1 MTTHDSSPLDLKLA
15 ALETAARLGEGRVT
29 EEALASAR
37 QVVER
42 ARERRRLSADHT
54 VVGFFGATGSGKSSL
69 FNAVTGHPLA
79 RAAATR
85 PTTSEPLAAV
95 WGADGSE
102 PLLDWLEVSHRH
114 QLDGPAAGVEPS
126 GPWSR
131 LLGQRWT
138 RKNGRQSDGQHGRTN
153 GRQND
158 QPGGLILLDLPDFDS
173 IAVRH
178 REIVTRLAGQVDVL
192 VWVVDPQKY
201 ADAALHREFLEP
213 LAAHRGVTLVV
224 LNQIDRLAE
233 ADVEAVTASLNGILA
248 QDGLARVPV
257 YPASATTGA
266 GVEPLRSAIAEV
278 AQRRSAASER
288 LLSDVRTAAKA
299 LGAED
304 AGGVPAGVGKADE
317 ARLVDALTEAAGVTT
332 VVRAVQRSYRLEGG
346 RRTGWPM
353 VRWATRLR
361 QDPLRRLG
369 LRRGEVPQ
377 RGMNRV
383 SASAADDP
391 RLHRSSLPER
401 SPAQRAQADGAIR
414 AFAEVTGA
422 GAPDAWRSSIRRAA
436 RSHADTLPDELDQA
450 ITSTDLGAGKG
461 SWWWHVVNALQWIA
475 LAAAVAGL
483 AWLGVLALAG
493 YFQFEMSPAPDVE
506 GFPIPTLLVFGGLA
520 FGLLLA
526 LLMAPLVRLV
536 ARNRARRARR
546 RLRAAVSV
554 VARERIAEPVTAEIE
569 RYGAFREA
577 LAAASGRH

>member
-1 MTTHDSSPLDLKLA
+1 MTTRNADPLDHKLS
-15 ALETAARLGEGRVT
+15 ALETAARLGAGRVT

-37 QVVER
+37 QVIER

-69 FNAVTGHPLA
+69 FNAVIGHPLA

-102 PLLDWLEVSHRH
+102 SLLDWLEVSRRH
-114 QLDGPAAGVEPS
+114 QLDGPAAGTEPP

-131 LLGQRWT
+131 LLHQHWGQPR
-138 RKNGRQSDGQHGRTN
+138 GRQAGRTTS
-153 GRQND
+153 RQNE

-233 ADVEAVTASLNGILA
+233 ADVGAVTASLRGILA

-278 AQRRSAASER
+278 TARRSAASER

-304 AGGVPAGVGKADE
+304 AGGVPAGVGVADE
-317 ARLVDALTEAAGVTT
+317 ARLVDALSEAAGVTT

-346 RRTGWPM
+346 RRTGWPLL
-353 VRWATRLR
+353 RWATRLR

-369 LRRGEVPQ
+369 LRRGDDPQ

-383 SASAADDP
+383 PGTTTDDP

-401 SPAQRAQADGAIR
+401 SPAQRALADGALR
-414 AFAEVTGA
+414 AFAETTGA

-450 ITSTDLGAGKG
+450 ITSTDLAAGKG
-461 SWWWHVVNALQWIA
+461 SWWWQVVNVLHWTALVA
-475 LAAAVAGL
+475 VVAGL

-493 YFQFEMSPAPDVE
+493 YLQFEVPPAPDVE

-526 LLMAPLVRLV
+526 LLMAPLVRLG

-546 RLRAAVSV
+546 RLRTAVSA
-554 VARERIAEPVTAEIE
+554 VARQRIAEPVTGEIE

>member
-1 MTTHDSSPLDLKLA
+1 MTTFDSGPLDRKLT
-15 ALETAARLGEGRVT
+15 ALETAARLGEGRVS
-29 EEALASAR
+29 EEGLASAG

-102 PLLDWLEVSHRH
+102 ALLDWLEVSHRH
-114 QLDGPAAGVEPS
+114 QLDGRAAGTEPS

-131 LLGQRWT
+131 LLGQRWS
-138 RKNGRQSDGQHGRTN
+138 RK
-153 GRQND
+153 ND

-224 LNQIDRLAE
+224 LNQVDRLAE
-233 ADVEAVTASLNGILA
+233 ADVGAVTASLKGILA

-278 AQRRSAASER
+278 AERRSAASER

-299 LGAED
+299 LGAGD

-332 VVRAVQRSYRLEGG
+332 VVRAVQRSYRMEGG
-346 RRTGWPM
+346 RRTGWPV

-369 LRRGEVPQ
+369 LRRGDDPQ
-377 RGMNRV
+377 RGTNRAP
-383 SASAADDP
+383 ASAADDP

-401 SPAQRAQADGAIR
+401 SPAQQAQADGAIR

-422 GAPDAWRSSIRRAA
+422 GAPDAWRSAIRRAA

-461 SWWWHVVNALQWIA
+461 SWWWHVVNALQWTA
-475 LAAAVAGL
+475 LVAAVAGL

-493 YFQFEMSPAPDVE
+493 YFQFEMPPAPAVE

-526 LLMAPLVRLV
+526 LLMAPLVRLG

-546 RLRAAVSV
+546 RLRAAVSR
-554 VARERIAEPVTAEIE
+554 VARDRIAEPVTAEIE

>member
-1 MTTHDSSPLDLKLA
+1 MTTHDSSPLDRKLS
-15 ALETAARLGEGRVT
+15 ALETAARLGEDRVT
-29 EEALASAR
+29 DEALASAR

-42 ARERRRLSADHT
+42 ARERRLLSGDHT

-102 PLLDWLEVSHRH
+102 PLLDWLEVSQRH
-114 QLDGPAAGVEPS
+114 QLDGPAAGIERP

-138 RKNGRQSDGQHGRTN
+138 RKD

-158 QPGGLILLDLPDFDS
+158 GQNGRKGDRQHEPGGLILLDLPDFDS

-213 LAAHRGVTLVV
+213 LAAHRGVTFVV
-224 LNQIDRLAE
+224 LNQVDRLVE
-233 ADVEAVTASLNGILA
+233 ADVGAVTASLKGILA

-257 YPASATTGA
+257 YPASALTGT
-266 GVEPLRSAIAEV
+266 GVEPLRTAIAEV
-278 AQRRSAASER
+278 AARRSAASER

-299 LGAED
+299 LGAGD

-317 ARLVDALTEAAGVTT
+317 ARLVDALTESAGVTT

-346 RRTGWPM
+346 RRTGWPV

-369 LRRGEVPQ
+369 LRRGDRPQ
-377 RGMNRV
+377 RGMNRPPV
-383 SASAADDP
+383 SAADDP

-414 AFAEVTGA
+414 AFAESTGA

-436 RSHADTLPDELDQA
+436 RSHADTLPDELDQG

-461 SWWWHVVNALQWIA
+461 SWWWHVANGLQWIA
-475 LAAAVAGL
+475 LVAAVAGL

-493 YFQFEMSPAPDVE
+493 YFQFELPPAPDVE
-506 GFPIPTLLVFGGLA
+506 GFPVPTLLVFGGLA

-546 RLRAAVSV
+546 RLRAAVSA
-554 VARERIAEPVTAEIE
+554 VARERIVVPVTAEIE

-577 LAAASGRH
+577 LASASGRH

>member
-1 MTTHDSSPLDLKLA
+1 MTTHRDGPLDHKLA
-15 ALETAARLGEGRVT
+15 ALETAARLGEGRLS
-29 EEALASAR
+29 EEALATAR
-37 QVVER
+37 HVVER
-42 ARERRRLSADHT
+42 AGERRRLSADHT

-95 WGADGSE
+95 WGAEGSE

-114 QLDGPAAGVEPS
+114 QLDGPAAGAEPS

-131 LLGQRWT
+131 LLRQRW
-138 RKNGRQSDGQHGRTN
+138 GRPRERQGGRTTS
-153 GRQND
+153 RQGD

-233 ADVEAVTASLNGILA
+233 ADVETVTASLQGILA

-257 YPASATTGA
+257 YPASASTGA
-266 GVEPLRSAIAEV
+266 GLEPLRSAIAEV
-278 AQRRSAASER
+278 AARRSAVSER
-288 LLSDVRTAAKA
+288 LLSDVRTAARA
-299 LGAED
+299 LGAGD
-304 AGGVPAGVGKADE
+304 AGGVPAGVGTGDE
-317 ARLVDALTEAAGVTT
+317 ARLVDALTEAAGVNT

-346 RRTGWPM
+346 RRTGWPLI
-353 VRWATRLR
+353 RWATRLR

-369 LRRGEVPQ
+369 LRRGDDPR
-377 RGMNRV
+377 RGMNR
-383 SASAADDP
+383 APGTATDDP

-401 SPAQRAQADGAIR
+401 SPAQRAQADGALR
-414 AFAEVTGA
+414 AFAEATGA
-422 GAPDAWRSSIRRAA
+422 GAPDTWRSSIRRAA
-436 RSHADTLPDELDQA
+436 RSHANTLPDELDQA
-450 ITSTDLGAGKG
+450 ITSTDLAAGKG
-461 SWWWHVVNALQWIA
+461 SWWWHVVNLLQWLA
-475 LAAAVAGL
+475 LVAVLAGL

-493 YFQFEMSPAPDVE
+493 YLQFEVPPAPDVE

-526 LLMAPLVRLV
+526 LLMAPLVRLG

-546 RLRAAVSV
+546 RLRAAVSA
-554 VARERIAEPVTAEIE
+554 VARQRVAEPVTEEIE

>member
-1 MTTHDSSPLDLKLA
+1 MTTFDSGPLDRKLT
-15 ALETAARLGEGRVT
+15 ALETAARLGEGRVS
-29 EEALASAR
+29 EEVLASAGK
-37 QVVER
+37 VVEQ

-102 PLLDWLEVSHRH
+102 ALLDWLEVTHRH
-114 QLDGPAAGVEPS
+114 QLHGPAAGTEPS

-131 LLGQRWT
+131 LLGQRWS
-138 RKNGRQSDGQHGRTN
+138 RKS
-153 GRQND
+153 D

-224 LNQIDRLAE
+224 LNQVDRLAE
-233 ADVEAVTASLNGILA
+233 GDVGAVTASLKGILA

-278 AQRRSAASER
+278 AERRSAASER

-299 LGAED
+299 LGAGD

-332 VVRAVQRSYRLEGG
+332 VVRAVQRSYRMQGG
-346 RRTGWPM
+346 RRTGWPV

-369 LRRGEVPQ
+369 LRRGDNPQ
-377 RGMNRV
+377 RGLNR
-383 SASAADDP
+383 SPASSADDP

-401 SPAQRAQADGAIR
+401 SPAQQAQADGAIR

-422 GAPDAWRSSIRRAA
+422 GAPDAWRSSILRAA
-436 RSHADTLPDELDQA
+436 RVHADTLPDELDQA

-475 LAAAVAGL
+475 LVAAVAGL

-493 YFQFEMSPAPDVE
+493 YFQFEMPPAPDVE

-526 LLMAPLVRLV
+526 LLTAPLVRLG

-546 RLRAAVSV
+546 RLRAAVSR

>member
-1 MTTHDSSPLDLKLA
+1 MTTLDSGPLDRKLT
-15 ALETAARLGEGRVT
+15 ALETAARLGEGRVSAQ
-29 EEALASAR
+29 ALASAR

-114 QLDGPAAGVEPS
+114 QLDGPAAGAEPS

-138 RKNGRQSDGQHGRTN
+138 RKDGRQNGRTN
-153 GRQND
+153 SRQND

-173 IAVRH
+173 IAARH
-178 REIVTRLAGQVDVL
+178 REIVARLAGQVDVL

-233 ADVEAVTASLNGILA
+233 ADVGAVIASLKGILA

-257 YPASATTGA
+257 YPTSATTGA
-266 GVEPLRSAIAEV
+266 GVEPVRSAIAEV
-278 AQRRSAASER
+278 AARRSAASER
-288 LLSDVRTAAKA
+288 LISDVRTAARA
-299 LGAED
+299 LGAGD

-346 RRTGWPM
+346 RRTGWPV

-369 LRRGEVPQ
+369 LRRGDVPQ
-377 RGMNRV
+377 RASNRGPV
-383 SASAADDP
+383 SAVDDP

-401 SPAQRAQADGAIR
+401 SPAQRAQGDGAIR
-414 AFAEVTGA
+414 VFAEVTGS

-461 SWWWHVVNALQWIA
+461 SWWWHVANALQWIA
-475 LAAAVAGL
+475 LVAAVAGL

-493 YFQFEMSPAPDVE
+493 YFQFELPPAPDVE
-506 GFPIPTLLVFGGLA
+506 SFPIPTLLVFGGLA

-546 RLRAAVSV
+546 RLRAAVSG